1 MVLFCFADG
10 ETEAQRGRSVGSRD
24 RAGGKGRQSPGW
36 TPAQGLDRAST
47 AVLRWWEEG
56 LSPTSPRPMKQDT
69 HPGGVRGEEA
79 WPPAGAAGLRQNPPA
94 LLSLLWTSKAA
105 GNSKMQ
111 SPGGLG
117 LVQSP
122 LIHLQGVLVVMC
134 WGLEATTQTRPT
146 VSAGP
151 PFPLPEGRDRG
162 GRRTEPRLKAVWE
175 AERRGRNRVPL
186 AFRQGCASVTWMF
199 WNVFLKAGSNSLCI
213 VMEC

>member
-94 LLSLLWTSKAA
+94 LFSLLWTSKAA
-105 GNSKMQ
+105 GNRKRVLGGWVVSVSRTTPLPQTCAICRMRGATWW
-111 SPGGLG
+111 SPQASPIPRRR
-117 LVQSP
+117 LVTKS
-122 LIHLQGVLVVMC
+122 C
-134 WGLEATTQTRPT
+134 PT
-146 VSAGP
+146 LCDPVDCGP
-151 PFPLPEGRDRG
+151 P
-162 GRRTEPRLKAVWE
+162 
-175 AERRGRNRVPL
+175 
-186 AFRQGCASVTWMF
+186 
-199 WNVFLKAGSNSLCI
+199 GSSIHRIL
-213 VMEC
+213 